1 MGSAG
6 GGAKRTTGA
15 YNHPALFCFG
25 TKPGLSSLIMDNQ
38 AYDHDLSV
46 MNNNS
51 ARKKELE
58 ATSTTPDI
66 SPEDARIEKRRIY
79 RNVLIIS
86 FSFLLLFVAF
96 ESMSKLQSSINV
108 VGGLG
113 VWSNAMVYASLI
125 LSCMFLPSIMIDKL
139 TVKWALVVSVFCYS
153 SYIAAQFYPE
163 FYTLLP
169 TAFVLGLGAAPMW
182 SAKCTYLTQVAHRF
196 AKLEGSDPE
205 AIVVKFFGI
214 FFFFFQCNA
223 ILGNIISTAVLSSG
237 TSTYVELTDEQMG
250 RCGSSFCSQAPV
262 PDTVTDE
269 SLIAPTL
276 GGLVNA
282 TTEGEVEDVPNG
294 NFATDISKIY
304 IMAGIYLACS
314 ITAAILIAL
323 FVDPLHKFGIT
334 DEKKDKEKLTGL
346 QLLVAT
352 FRHMVRKE
360 QLLIIPLTFWSGIEQ
375 GFFGADFTAGFVTC
389 TYGVH
394 TVGRVLILF
403 GVCDALASIGFGFI
417 IKKVGRLPIFVLGA
431 CLNTLVIIVMLAWTP
446 TQSTLGVVYFLA
458 ALWGIGDAIWQTQ
471 INALYGCLF
480 ANDEEAAFS
489 NYRLWE
495 SMGFL
500 VLGMA
505 GYFIVEYLERGKSQS
520 VTPI

>member
-1 MGSAG
+1 MGVQE
-6 GGAKRTTGA
+6 GAPYRAQAPTDTA
-15 YNHPALFCFG
+15 AVLCFG
-25 TKPGLSSLIMDNQ
+25 TKPGLGSLIMDNQ
-38 AYDHDLSV
+38 AYDHDMSV
-46 MNNNS
+46 MKNND
-51 ARKKELE
+51 RKKELE

-66 SPEDARIEKRRIY
+66 SPEDARIERRRIY
-79 RNVLIIS
+79 RNVLVIS
-86 FSFLLLFVAF
+86 FSFLLLFGAF

-237 TSTYVELTDEQMG
+237 TDIYVELTDEQMG
-250 RCGSSFCSQAPV
+250 RCGSNFCSQAPV
-262 PDTVTDE
+262 PDTVTAE
-269 SLIAPTL
+269 TLIAPTP

-282 TTEGEVEDVPNG
+282 TEEELDVPNG

-314 ITAAILIAL
+314 VTAAILIAL
-323 FVDPLHKFGIT
+323 FVDPLHRFGIT

-389 TYGVH
+389 AYGVH

-417 IKKVGRLPIFVLGA
+417 IKKVGRMPIFILGA
-431 CLNTLVIIVMLAWTP
+431 CLNAFITNATGVCVFPKIIT
-446 TQSTLGVVYFLA
+446 T
-458 ALWGIGDAIWQTQ
+458 II
-471 INALYGCLF
+471 
-480 ANDEEAAFS
+480 
-489 NYRLWE
+489 
-495 SMGFL
+495 FL
-500 VLGMA
+500 VLGMV

>member
-1 MGSAG
+1 
-6 GGAKRTTGA
+6 
-15 YNHPALFCFG
+15 
-25 TKPGLSSLIMDNQ
+25 MDNR
-38 AYDHDLSV
+38 AYDHDMDVRGTPTKASHAHE
-46 MNNNS
+46 MGS
-51 ARKKELE
+51 AQIRQEKKAIYKNLFL
-58 ATSTTPDI
+58 I
-66 SPEDARIEKRRIY
+66 SLA
-79 RNVLIIS
+79 
-86 FSFLLLFVAF
+86 FLLLFVAF
-96 ESMSKLQSSINV
+96 ESMSKLQSSINPV
-108 VGGLG
+108 DGLG

-237 TSTYVELTDEQMG
+237 TDIYVELTDEQMG
-250 RCGSSFCSQAPV
+250 RCGSNFCSQAPV

-282 TTEGEVEDVPNG
+282 TEEELDVPNG

-314 ITAAILIAL
+314 VTAAILIAL
-323 FVDPLHKFGIT
+323 FVDPLHRFGIT

-389 TYGVH
+389 AYGVH

-417 IKKVGRLPIFVLGA
+417 IKKVGRMPIFILGA
-431 CLNTLVIIVMLAWTP
+431 CLNALVIIVMLSWTP

-500 VLGMA
+500 FAFITNATGVCVFPKIITTIVFLVLGMV

>member
-1 MGSAG
+1 M
-6 GGAKRTTGA
+6 
-15 YNHPALFCFG
+15 P
-25 TKPGLSSLIMDNQ
+25 
-38 AYDHDLSV
+38 
-46 MNNNS
+46 
-51 ARKKELE
+51 EL
-58 ATSTTPDI
+58 
-66 SPEDARIEKRRIY
+66 
-79 RNVLIIS
+79 
-86 FSFLLLFVAF
+86 
-96 ESMSKLQSSINV
+96 
-108 VGGLG
+108 
-113 VWSNAMVYASLI
+113 
-125 LSCMFLPSIMIDKL
+125 
-139 TVKWALVVSVFCYS
+139 VS
-153 SYIAAQFYPE
+153 QFI
-163 FYTLLP
+163 F
-169 TAFVLGLGAAPMW
+169 
-182 SAKCTYLTQVAHRF
+182 RF

-276 GGLVNA
+276 GGLLNA

-375 GFFGADFTAGFVTC
+375 GFFGADFTAV
-389 TYGVH
+389 
-394 TVGRVLILF
+394 
-403 GVCDALASIGFGFI
+403 SI
-417 IKKVGRLPIFVLGA
+417 
-431 CLNTLVIIVMLAWTP
+431 
-446 TQSTLGVVYFLA
+446 
-458 ALWGIGDAIWQTQ
+458 
-471 INALYGCLF
+471 
-480 ANDEEAAFS
+480 DEHP
-489 NYRLWE
+489 NY
-495 SMGFL
+495 
-500 VLGMA
+500 
-505 GYFIVEYLERGKSQS
+505 
-520 VTPI
+520 

>member
-1 MGSAG
+1 
-6 GGAKRTTGA
+6 
-15 YNHPALFCFG
+15 
-25 TKPGLSSLIMDNQ
+25 MDNQ
-38 AYDHDLSV
+38 AYDHDMSV
-46 MNNNS
+46 MNNNN

-58 ATSTTPDI
+58 ATTADI

-196 AKLEGSDPE
+196 AKLDGSDPE

-276 GGLVNA
+276 GGLLNA

-389 TYGVH
+389 AYGVH

-431 CLNTLVIIVMLAWTP
+431 CINALVIIVMLAWTP

-495 SMGFL
+495 SMGFIFAFATNSAGMCVFPKIITTIVFL
-500 VLGMA
+500 GLGML
-505 GYFIVEYLERGKSQS
+505 GYLILELLERKKTRQ
-520 VTPI
+520 

>member
-1 MGSAG
+1 MSSAQI
-6 GGAKRTTGA
+6 R
-15 YNHPALFCFG
+15 
-25 TKPGLSSLIMDNQ
+25 
-38 AYDHDLSV
+38 
-46 MNNNS
+46 
-51 ARKKELE
+51 E
-58 ATSTTPDI
+58 
-66 SPEDARIEKRRIY
+66 EKRGIY
-79 RNVLIIS
+79 KNLFLIS

-205 AIVVKFFGI
+205 AIVIRFFGI
-214 FFFFFQCNA
+214 FFFFFQCNS

-237 TSTYVELTDEQMG
+237 NETYVQLSDHDMALCG
-250 RCGSSFCSQAPV
+250 RSFCSQQAAESVKVPPSEDLFKNLPGQVADGGITLAPSIK
-262 PDTVTDE
+262 E
-269 SLIAPTL
+269 EEL
-276 GGLVNA
+276 
-282 TTEGEVEDVPNG
+282 VPNA
-294 NFATDISKIY
+294 NFDTDITKIY
-304 IMAGIYLACS
+304 IIAAIYLACS
-314 ITAAILIAL
+314 IVAALLVAF
-323 FVDPLHKFGIT
+323 FVDPLSRFDST
-334 DEKKDKEKLTGL
+334 DERRDRTSSTGL

-352 FRHMVRKE
+352 FRHMKKKE
-360 QLLIIPLTFWSGIEQ
+360 QILVIPITFWSGIEQ

-389 TYGVH
+389 AYGVH

-403 GVCDALASIGFGFI
+403 GVCNAAASIGFGFL
-417 IKKVGRLPIFVLGA
+417 IKLIGRVTRSPRLPIFILGA
-431 CLNTLVIIVMLAWTP
+431 CLNLTVIVVMLLWTP
-446 TQSTLGVVYFLA
+446 TQNTLPVVYVLA
-458 ALWGIGDAIWQTQ
+458 ALWGVGDAIWQTQ

-500 VLGMA
+500 FAFITNATGVCVFPKIITTIVFLVLGMA
-505 GYFIVEYLERGKSQS
+505 GYIIVEHLERQKF
-520 VTPI
+520 

>member
-1 MGSAG
+1 
-6 GGAKRTTGA
+6 
-15 YNHPALFCFG
+15 
-25 TKPGLSSLIMDNQ
+25 MDNQ
-38 AYDHDLSV
+38 GYDHDMGV
-46 MNNNS
+46 MNNNK
-51 ARKKELE
+51 KKELE
-58 ATSTTPDI
+58 ANATPEMT
-66 SPEDARIEKRRIY
+66 PEAVKEEKWRIY

-86 FSFLLLFVAF
+86 FSFLLLFTAF
-96 ESMSKLQSSINV
+96 ESMSKLQSSINTV
-108 VGGLG
+108 DGLG

-125 LSCMFLPSIMIDKL
+125 LSCMFLPSILIEKL

-169 TAFVLGLGAAPMW
+169 TAFILGLGAAPMW

-196 AKLEGSDPE
+196 AKLEGSEPE

-237 TSTYVELTDEQMG
+237 NGNETYVGLTDAEMAK
-250 RCGSSFCSQAPV
+250 CGSNFCPQGSAPDV
-262 PDTVTDE
+262 VIDE
-269 SLIAPTL
+269 SLIADSL
-276 GGLVNA
+276 SGLLNA
-282 TTEGEVEDVPNG
+282 TTEVEVPNE
-294 NFATDISKIY
+294 NFKTDITKIY
-304 IMAGIYLACS
+304 LMAGIYLACS
-314 ITAAILIAL
+314 VTAAILLAL
-323 FVDPLHKFGIT
+323 FVDPLTRFGIT
-334 DEKKDKEKLTGL
+334 DDKKDKDKLTGL

-352 FRHMVRKE
+352 FRHMKRKE
-360 QLLIIPLTFWSGIEQ
+360 QLLIIPITFWSGIEQ

-389 TYGVH
+389 AYGVH

-417 IKKVGRLPIFVLGA
+417 IKKVGRLPIFILGA
-431 CLNTLVIIVMLAWTP
+431 CINLLVIIVMLSWTP
-446 TQSTLGVVYFLA
+446 TSTSVGVVYFLA

-500 VLGMA
+500 FAFITNATGVCVFPKIITTIIFLALGMI

-520 VTPI
+520 VTPM

>member
-1 MGSAG
+1 M
-6 GGAKRTTGA
+6 
-15 YNHPALFCFG
+15 
-25 TKPGLSSLIMDNQ
+25 
-38 AYDHDLSV
+38 SV

-58 ATSTTPDI
+58 ATSATPDI
-66 SPEDARIEKRRIY
+66 SPEEARTEKRRIY

-205 AIVVKFFGI
+205 AIFVRFFGI

-262 PDTVTDE
+262 PDE

-276 GGLVNA
+276 GGLLNA
-282 TTEGEVEDVPNG
+282 TTEGEAEDVPNG

-360 QLLIIPLTFWSGIEQ
+360 QLLIIPLTFWS
-375 GFFGADFTAGFVTC
+375 
-389 TYGVH
+389 
-394 TVGRVLILF
+394 
-403 GVCDALASIGFGFI
+403 
-417 IKKVGRLPIFVLGA
+417 
-431 CLNTLVIIVMLAWTP
+431 
-446 TQSTLGVVYFLA
+446 
-458 ALWGIGDAIWQTQ
+458 
-471 INALYGCLF
+471 
-480 ANDEEAAFS
+480 
-489 NYRLWE
+489 
-495 SMGFL
+495 
-500 VLGMA
+500 
-505 GYFIVEYLERGKSQS
+505 
-520 VTPI
+520 

>member
-1 MGSAG
+1 
-6 GGAKRTTGA
+6 
-15 YNHPALFCFG
+15 
-25 TKPGLSSLIMDNQ
+25 
-38 AYDHDLSV
+38 
-46 MNNNS
+46 
-51 ARKKELE
+51 
-58 ATSTTPDI
+58 
-66 SPEDARIEKRRIY
+66 
-79 RNVLIIS
+79 
-86 FSFLLLFVAF
+86 
-96 ESMSKLQSSINV
+96 
-108 VGGLG
+108 
-113 VWSNAMVYASLI
+113 MVYASLI
-125 LSCMFLPSIMIDKL
+125 LSCMFLPSIMIGKL

-196 AKLEGSDPE
+196 AKLDGSDPE

-276 GGLVNA
+276 GGLLNA

-334 DEKKDKEKLTGL
+334 DEKKDREK
-346 QLLVAT
+346 
-352 FRHMVRKE
+352 

-389 TYGVH
+389 AYGVH

-431 CLNTLVIIVMLAWTP
+431 CLNALVIIVMLAWTP

-500 VLGMA
+500 FAFITNATGVCVFPKIITTIVFLVLGMI

>member
-6 GGAKRTTGA
+6 GGATRSRGA
-15 YNHPALFCFG
+15 NNQPA
-25 TKPGLSSLIMDNQ
+25 
-38 AYDHDLSV
+38 SV
-46 MNNNS
+46 ILKNNN

-66 SPEDARIEKRRIY
+66 SPEDARIERRRIY
-79 RNVLIIS
+79 RNVLVIS

-237 TSTYVELTDEQMG
+237 TDIYVELTDEQMG
-250 RCGSSFCSQAPV
+250 RCGSNFCSQAPV

-282 TTEGEVEDVPNG
+282 TEEELTCPNG

-314 ITAAILIAL
+314 VTAAILIAL
-323 FVDPLHKFGIT
+323 FVDPLHRFGIT

-352 FRHMVRKE
+352 FRHMIRKE

-375 GFFGADFTAGFVTC
+375 GFFDAEFTAGFVTC
-389 TYGVH
+389 PYGLATFGKVLMTYGACNAF
-394 TVGRVLILF
+394 T
-403 GVCDALASIGFGFI
+403 SITSSFVT
-417 IKKVGRLPIFVLGA
+417 KRTGRLPVFIFGA
-431 CLNTLVIIVMLAWTP
+431 LINAGCLAAMLSWTP
-446 TQSTLGVVYFLA
+446 TSKTLPVVYVLA
-458 ALWGIGDAIWQTQ
+458 ALWGVGDAIWQAQ

-500 VLGMA
+500 FAFITNATGVCVFPKIITTIIFLVLDMV
-505 GYFIVEYLERGKSQS
+505 GYFIVEYPERGKSQS

>member
-1 MGSAG
+1 
-6 GGAKRTTGA
+6 
-15 YNHPALFCFG
+15 
-25 TKPGLSSLIMDNQ
+25 MDNQ
-38 AYDHDLSV
+38 AYDHDMSV

-58 ATSTTPDI
+58 ASSATPDI
-66 SPEDARIEKRRIY
+66 SPEEARTEKRRIY

-237 TSTYVELTDEQMG
+237 TDTYVELTDEQMG

-282 TTEGEVEDVPNG
+282 TEQLEEELDVPNG

-314 ITAAILIAL
+314 VTAAILIAL
-323 FVDPLHKFGIT
+323 FVDPLHRFGIT

-352 FRHMVRKE
+352 FRHMARKE

-389 TYGVH
+389 AYGVH

-431 CLNTLVIIVMLAWTP
+431 CLNALVIIVMLAWTP

-500 VLGMA
+500 FAFITNATGVCVFPKIITTIVFLVLGMT